1 MNCRSLK
8 CIYLLFH
15 THILV
20 NSADVDISQKDPR
33 WVGAWWLG
41 FMIIGA
47 AMLLWTLPVVMFP
60 GKMSGEAER
69 GEGGSLKSMAKGTL
83 KIIG

>member
-1 MNCRSLK
+1 MPTWVV
-8 CIYLLFH
+8 FH
-15 THILV
+15 TDIV
-20 NSADVDISQKDPR
+20 ANSADVDMSQKDPR

-47 AMLLWTLPVVMFP
+47 AMLLWTVPVVLFP

-69 GEGGSLKSMAKGTL
+69 GEGGSLKSMAKGIL
-83 KIIG
+83 QIIR